1 MSAGGGILSRRDVRT
16 QPGVLTPG
24 TDLKIARPEG
34 AEDIRSAVSCLR
46 TNRLVT
52 TFYRPFSIPNPAD
65 AVCNSDLAEYSN
77 TPARTASR
85 RDAGGPTL
93 HHSSRPDSRTS
104 TRTQCPSRPRSSS
117 ALTY

>member
-65 AVCNSDLAEYSN
+65 AGCNSDLAEYSN
-77 TPARTASR
+77 TP
-85 RDAGGPTL
+85 TL
-93 HHSSRPDSRTS
+93 HHSAPPASRTS
-104 TRTQCPSRPRSSS
+104 TRTKCPFRAWAFSVFNF
-117 ALTY
+117 